1 MRLHTHIILALLAVL
16 LQACAS
22 RGERFPGVPEGLFDL
37 GDTVTLGLARLPE
50 CERIVVHESP
60 GYVNNVDGGRNG
72 ALGMAY
78 FGEDLQ
84 TAVRNIGGTQIG
96 LDSAEGEVGTLG
108 LAAAHAVEE
117 SGFTHIRKA
126 YYTAF

>member
-1 MRLHTHIILALLAVL
+1 VNYVSVVKATQNMQDGIALADIRKELIAK
-16 LQACAS
+16 AFTPAS
-22 RGERFPGVPEGLFDL
+22 
-37 GDTVTLGLARLPE
+37 TLNQT
-50 CERIVVHESP
+50 S
-60 GYVNNVDGGRNG
+60 YVNNVDGGRDG